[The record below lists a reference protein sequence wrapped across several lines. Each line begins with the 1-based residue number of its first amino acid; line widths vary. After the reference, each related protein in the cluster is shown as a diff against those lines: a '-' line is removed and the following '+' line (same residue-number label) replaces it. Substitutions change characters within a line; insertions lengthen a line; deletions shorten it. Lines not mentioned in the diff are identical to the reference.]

1 MVLYIGTGAAPLR
14 GSFLLAGLVL
24 FWGLGFWQ
32 GKKRGF
38 DALTLV
44 LASVLTPLLS
54 VFCAHFF
61 YRLVNLAYDPPAF
74 AELFALWQDT
84 CFTADCW
91 AACWRCGAAAENEP
105 FA

>member
-14 GSFLLAGLVL
+14 GIFLLAGLVL

-44 LASVLTPLLS
+44 LASRPDASFERILRPLFL
-54 VFCAHFF
+54 
-61 YRLVNLAYDPPAF
+61 PAGQSG
-74 AELFALWQDT
+74 L
-84 CFTADCW
+84 
-91 AACWRCGAAAENEP
+91 
-105 FA
+105 

>member
-38 DALTLV
+38 DTLTLV
-44 LASVLTPLLS
+44 LASVLTPL
-54 VFCAHFF
+54 
-61 YRLVNLAYDPPAF
+61 
-74 AELFALWQDT
+74 
-84 CFTADCW
+84 
-91 AACWRCGAAAENEP
+91 
-105 FA
+105 

>member
-61 YRLVNLAYDPPAF
+61 YRLVNLAYARLYGAF
-74 AELFALWQDT
+74 RPVAERAHAVRRTDW
-84 CFTADCW
+84 
-91 AACWRCGAAAENEP
+91 
-105 FA
+105 